1 MKTKFENF
9 DFFKDQDP
17 DNDKPFIFAIRDRES
32 KDQERFVLTG
42 LSEKEAKRVY
52 ECLGKYFD

>member
-17 DNDKPFIFAIRDRES
+17 EDDKPFIFAIRDRER
-32 KDQERFVLTG
+32 KDVERYVLTG
-42 LSEKEAKRVY
+42 LSEEEARRLY

>member
-17 DNDKPFIFAIRDRES
+17 KNEKPFIFAIRDQEA
-32 KDQERFVLTG
+32 KDEERFVLTA
-42 LSEKEAKRVY
+42 LSEKEVKKIY
-52 ECLGKYFD
+52 ECLGKYFG

>member
-17 DNDKPFIFAIRDRES
+17 KNEKPFIFAIRDRVA
-32 KDQERFVLTG
+32 KDEERFVLTA
-42 LSEKEAKRVY
+42 LSEKEVKQIY
-52 ECLGKYFD
+52 ECLGKYFS

>member
-9 DFFKDQDP
+9 DFIKDQNP
-17 DNDKPFIFAIRDRES
+17 DNDKPFIFVVRDRAV

-42 LSEKEAKRVY
+42 LSEEEAKRVY
-52 ECLGKYFD
+52 ECLGRYFN